1 MTQKSLLHAVAAQIA
16 NGYETAEV
24 PMYSEQL
31 RMPDRKVIIKIIE
44 NLQKVFFPAY
54 FAGGTVSHVSA
65 ETFAEFLLGEIYTD
79 LCEQV
84 HLAFSNTIKDE
95 AELRERTS
103 AVCDRFLCRLPQIQ
117 AMLMKDVAANFD
129 GDPAA
134 GSKEEVIFSYPGLY
148 AIFVYRVAHELYESK
163 VPLIPRIM
171 SEYAHGATGID
182 INPGAQIGEY
192 FFIDHG
198 TGIVVGETTIIGDHV
213 KLYQGVTL
221 GALSPRHGHAVT
233 GKRHPTVGD
242 NATIYS
248 GASILGGKT
257 VIGANSVIGGNSF
270 ITESIA
276 PNTKASTET
285 PRMIFRVA
293 QPKPRRREITRKQ
306 ENTAGRLACG
316 VLRFAQQIGFEE
328 GLAPSSSPAAQKIQ
342 ICSDTAAH
350 TDMCFRLVSPGC
362 ALTIPRCRCSAPRRR
377 ARCRCRRDTAPRRR
391 RCSYAGA
398 RRSPRW

>member
-24 PMYSEQL
+24 PMYSEHL

-65 ETFAEFLLGEIYTD
+65 ETFAEFLLGE
-79 LCEQV
+79 
-84 HLAFSNTIKDE
+84 S
-95 AELRERTS
+95 ELRERTN

-117 AMLMKDVAANFD
+117 TILMKDVTANFD

-148 AIFVYRVAHELYESK
+148 AIFVYRVAHELYESG

-182 INPGAQIGEY
+182 INPGAKIGEY

-198 TGIVVGETTIIGDHV
+198 TGIVVGETTVIGDHV

-293 QPKPRRREITRKQ
+293 KPQPGSE
-306 ENTAGRLACG
+306 
-316 VLRFAQQIGFEE
+316 
-328 GLAPSSSPAAQKIQ
+328 
-342 ICSDTAAH
+342 
-350 TDMCFRLVSPGC
+350 
-362 ALTIPRCRCSAPRRR
+362 
-377 ARCRCRRDTAPRRR
+377 
-391 RCSYAGA
+391 
-398 RRSPRW
+398 